1 MTTKTATNDRDLHE
15 KRLALDA
22 LIKGR
27 ELIADYRK
35 WCVGATARNAR
46 NKSVPSD
53 SKHADSWCGYGAAA
67 RNAHNLSASITQS
80 YFVST
85 TAVALLDKEAEKLG
99 YKSVIAAN
107 DNTKPLIKT
116 KETHA
121 LILSLYDNAIDQAKK
136 ELCSQS
142 IHQPYG

>member
-1 MTTKTATNDRDLHE
+1 MTTQTAVLDRDLHE

-35 WCVGATARNAR
+35 WCVGATARNGR
-46 NKSVPSD
+46 NKSVSSG
-53 SKHADSWCGYGAAA
+53 SKNADSWCGYGATA
-67 RNAHNLSASITQS
+67 RNAHNLAASITQG

-85 TAVALLDKEAEKLG
+85 TAVAMLDKEAEKRG

-107 DNTKPLIKT
+107 DNTNPLIKT
-116 KETHA
+116 RETHA
-121 LILSLYDNAIDQAKK
+121 LILSIYDTAIAQAKK
-136 ELCSQS
+136 EQ
-142 IHQPYG
+142 